1 MDELKIAAAII
12 CSSVLSKNL
21 GGQNDLKADPKETVE
36 GYWKIYN
43 ALKVSKDNPENK
55 P

>member
-1 MDELKIAAAII
+1 MDELKIAAGII
-12 CSSVLSKNL
+12 CAAIASKSAVGMADFNA
-21 GGQNDLKADPKETVE
+21 DTKATTD

-43 ALKVSKDNPENK
+43 ALKTSKDNPDNE